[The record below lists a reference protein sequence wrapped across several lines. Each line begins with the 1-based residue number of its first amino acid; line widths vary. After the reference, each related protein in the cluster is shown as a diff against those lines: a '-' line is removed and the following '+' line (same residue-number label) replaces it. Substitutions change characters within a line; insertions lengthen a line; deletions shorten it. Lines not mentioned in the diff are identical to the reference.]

1 MSLGACLD
9 DKRDEKT
16 IIRGFIMRFRISYAA
31 LTVCLF
37 IALASCFE
45 RRAYAYIDPG
55 SGLLA
60 CQAISAFCAGAIF
73 YFRRQVR
80 RVLRALQVPDASPKS
95 AHGLHKTHN

>member
-1 MSLGACLD
+1 
-9 DKRDEKT
+9 
-16 IIRGFIMRFRISYAA
+16 MRFRISYAA

-60 CQAISAFCAGAIF
+60 CQAISAFCAGTIF
-73 YFRRQVR
+73 YFRQR
-80 RVLRALQVPDASPKS
+80 LRNLFGAVSRESKS
-95 AHGLHKTHN
+95 SLEVGGSHR